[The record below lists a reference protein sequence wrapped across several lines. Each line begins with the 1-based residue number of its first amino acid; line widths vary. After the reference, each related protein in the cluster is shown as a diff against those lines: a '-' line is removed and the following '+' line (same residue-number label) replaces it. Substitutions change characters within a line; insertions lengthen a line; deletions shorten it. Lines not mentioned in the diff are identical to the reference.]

1 MIYFAVACFPNM
13 TSLLICVSE
22 CGCGWRN
29 KTSFWNGRV
38 GLWPLELQNDMP
50 KTDSKRVVAVEMV
63 VAKLWLVVN
72 SMKFNGGFLEWGYP
86 KSWKSW
92 MMTHQTS
99 WPFRLPYHRVDI
111 NKQIVK
117 QYQFVGFPVR
127 YVYNMRMYCI
137 SMFTFIQI
145 RVCIHRIC
153 LPPTCCK

>member
-1 MIYFAVACFPNM
+1 MAEWVCGRWSFRM
-13 TSLLICVSE
+13 TC
-22 CGCGWRN
+22 
-29 KTSFWNGRV
+29 
-38 GLWPLELQNDMP
+38 P
-50 KTDSKRVVAVEMV
+50 KLTLSGVVAVEMV

-86 KSWKSW
+86 KSLKSW

-117 QYQFVGFPVR
+117 EYQFVGFPVR

-137 SMFTFIQI
+137 SMFTFIQN

-153 LPPTCCK
+153 LPPTCCKQQGKPPQEAKHNLKNPHIHIPSPTYHRMMQWDE